1 MSLIVLLTFAVCAAF
16 VAVLCAYLWWVS
28 SLLMSIA
35 NGLDDIDGMVRDVIG
50 HANTIVPDLQHTNR
64 TLGTISSALPLLY
77 GLAEKINHKAAY
89 GPEAGGVAGPAEV
102 PRRRGVG
109 R

>member
-1 MSLIVLLTFAVCAAF
+1 MNPIVVLTFAVCAAF

-35 NGLDDIDGMVRDVIG
+35 DGLDDINGMVNDVIG

-64 TLGTISSALPLLY
+64 TLETISSALPLLY
-77 GLAEKINHKAAY
+77 GLAEKIMAKQGTSVAA
-89 GPEAGGVAGPAEV
+89 
-102 PRRRGVG
+102 VG
-109 R
+109 RRAAR